1 MNETNQSKN
10 AKDVF
15 SVYKSNTDKIF
26 NAVRQSVPQYHQAI
40 TNVQQECL
48 QAYEN
53 AANSA
58 ITFQKDIAKKS
69 GVATSIPEAT
79 IRIMDETTEE
89 IAKAS
94 SINNQVILATL
105 DAAQQN
111 VKTFSDNAK
120 SFTNLSRDILQ
131 SWISAFAIRTN

>member
-1 MNETNQSKN
+1 MNETNQNKN
-10 AKDVF
+10 TKDAF
-15 SVYKSNTDKIF
+15 TVYKQNVDKMFNT
-26 NAVRQSVPQYHQAI
+26 VRQSVPQYHQAI
-40 TNVQQECL
+40 TNVQQEYL
-48 QAYEN
+48 QAFEN

-79 IRIMDETTEE
+79 IRMMDETTEE

-94 SINNQVILATL
+94 SISNQVILATL

-111 VKTFSDNAK
+111 VKTFSENAK
-120 SFTNLSRDILQ
+120 SFTSLNRDILR